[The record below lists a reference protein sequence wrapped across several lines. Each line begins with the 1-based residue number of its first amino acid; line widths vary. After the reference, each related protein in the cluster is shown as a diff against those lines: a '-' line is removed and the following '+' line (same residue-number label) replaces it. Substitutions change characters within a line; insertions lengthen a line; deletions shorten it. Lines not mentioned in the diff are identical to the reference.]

1 MKVSIPVTSFLRG
14 VILTEKERTIFEIQ
28 QYLRNI
34 AKSESDEPAIIPD
47 GIFSVETA
55 EYVRNFQKSKGLNT
69 TGRVDFATFEAL
81 RDENERV
88 VFEASLP
95 IQVMAIGN
103 EDLPLS
109 YGDENDF
116 VQKLKMMLN
125 FVADAY
131 DNFPKLKRDSFFD
144 EDTEEAVRR
153 WQSVIFV
160 PETGEVDKITW
171 NSLATYYLI

>member
-1 MKVSIPVTSFLRG
+1 M
-14 VILTEKERTIFEIQ
+14 TEKERVIFEIQ

-34 AKSESDEPAIIPD
+34 AKAESDEPAVIPD
-47 GIFSVETA
+47 GIFSEETA
-55 EYVRNFQKSKGLNT
+55 EYVRAFQKNKGLDV
-69 TGRVDFATFEAL
+69 TGKVDFATFEAL
-81 RDENERV
+81 RDENERAI
-88 VFEASLP
+88 FEASLP

-116 VQKLKMMLN
+116 VQKLKMMLD

-131 DNFPKLKRDSFFD
+131 GNFPKLKKDSFFD
-144 EDTEEAVRR
+144 KDTEEAVRR

-171 NSLATYYLI
+171 NSLAAYYLI